1 MNRITRSTTGRR
13 LAVPLAALGL
23 AALSLAGCSSD
34 DVASQPGEAID
45 AAESAAAAAGD
56 AAMESLCS
64 QMVSAGMT
72 PEEATALAEENGYVA
87 RIGTLE
93 GEPQAV
99 TMDYREDR
107 FTFDVEGGAV
117 VSCTYG

>member
-1 MNRITRSTTGRR
+1 MSRR
-13 LAVPLAALGL
+13 PIRTSVSQIALPVAAMALAAVT
-23 AALSLAGCSSD
+23 LSACSSD
-34 DVASQPGEAID
+34 EVASETTGAID
-45 AAESAAAAAGD
+45 AASSAAAVAGSSE
-56 AAMESLCS
+56 MEALCS

-72 PEEATALAEENGYVA
+72 PEEATGLAEDNGYVA

-99 TMDYREDR
+99 TMDFREDR
-107 FTFDVEGGAV
+107 FTFDVEGGVV